1 MAWQK
6 AVWALANFTT
16 ILGLQVA
23 PAASEDVA
31 DFYKGKAINFIIGS
45 DPGGSF
51 GPYAQVLADHMPKY
65 IPANPKIVVKFAG
78 GQSGGLQVANQMQNT
93 APRDGLTMAMTQQTI
108 VLHQVLQPEYAK
120 YDARDWYWLGNM
132 APVRNMLAVSHTA
145 KAHSVEAAKGTEVVI
160 GATGPSSPTYIV
172 PNVLNKFAGTKF
184 KIVTGYKGVA
194 DLNLA
199 MQRGEVEGRG
209 ASWISVQLTM
219 PQEIAD
225 RKIIPIVFASITR
238 DPSAPSVP
246 TLAEMMPDPLHR
258 RVAEFL
264 SAESDFG
271 RSVFLPPGVPPERA
285 AALRKAFEDTV
296 KDKDFLADTVKMK
309 LYIEPMSA
317 DMLAKI
323 SRQIIEAPKD
333 VLELAK

>member
-1 MAWQK
+1 MAWQ
-6 AVWALANFTT
+6 ARGAILALAVMGVQAT
-16 ILGLQVA
+16 

-51 GPYAQVLADHMPKY
+51 GPYAQVLAEHMPKY
-65 IPANPKIVVKFAG
+65 IPGNAKIVVKFAG

-132 APVRNMLAVSHTA
+132 APVRNMLAVWHTA
-145 KAHSVEAAKGTEVVI
+145 KAHSVEAAKSTEVVI
-160 GATGPSSPTYIV
+160 GATGPSSPTFIV

-219 PQEIAD
+219 PQEIVD

-238 DPSAPSVP
+238 DPTAPSVP
-246 TLAEMMPDPLHR
+246 TLAEMMPDPLHK

-271 RSVFLPPGVPPERA
+271 RSVFLPPGVPVERA
-285 AALRKAFEDTV
+285 AALRKAFEETM
-296 KDKDFLADTVKMK
+296 KDADFLADAAKMK

-323 SRQIIEAPKD
+323 AQRIIEAPKD
-333 VLELAK
+333 VIELAK